1 MTLSRKI
8 TTLDEMIE
16 LILSIPESVRDDT
29 EICLEILRK
38 GYHPNSVHMIDA
50 AQDRIAVQ
58 KLEMAA

>member
-1 MTLSRKI
+1 MTPSRKI
-8 TTLDEMIE
+8 TTLDEMVD

-50 AQDRIAVQ
+50 AQDRIAMQ

>member
-50 AQDRIAVQ
+50 AQDRIAMQ

>member
-16 LILSIPESVRDDT
+16 LILSIPESVRNDDA
-29 EICLEILRK
+29 IIMEILRK

-50 AQDRIAVQ
+50 AQDRIAMQ

>member
-1 MTLSRKI
+1 MVPSRKI

-16 LILSIPESVRDDT
+16 LILSVSESVRDDT

-38 GYHPNSVHMIDA
+38 GYHPNSVRMIDA
-50 AQDRIAVQ
+50 AQDRIAMQ

>member
-1 MTLSRKI
+1 MIPLRKI
-8 TTLDEMIE
+8 TTLDEMVD

-50 AQDRIAVQ
+50 AQDRIAMQ